1 MRCSFEETVDV
12 LLQAAGHAE
21 RDPICGVSE
30 DIMLGQLPRIGTG
43 AFPRRRP
50 ATVRLVRV
58 KAQCLRRTRPVRP
71 GIPRPAPNIHP
82 VLPSNTLR
90 PPQVIHRR
98 RRATVRHLPPTA
110 RRLRVISPAVQCRPE
125 HTVQPVR
132 AILQS
137 LYLIFILII
146 LYLFN

>member
-21 RDPICGVSE
+21 MDPTCGVFE
-30 DIMLGQLPRIGTG
+30 DIILGQLPRIGTG

-98 RRATVRHLPPTA
+98 RRATVRHLPF
-110 RRLRVISPAVQCRPE
+110 
-125 HTVQPVR
+125 TVQRRPMTAQQVRLIPPPNIRQRPPRIRPPVP
-132 AILQS
+132 LQ
-137 LYLIFILII
+137 LIQIGF
-146 LYLFN
+146 